1 MLWVCAIDVDQS
13 ITQFR
18 NVQFEFPCCVKELVI
33 RMMNV
38 FNLDGQCIQSVLW
51 DSGTKT
57 NIPFDLM
64 ITMTPLERS
73 LLKWPQSQQ
82 EVSIECPILLYS
94 QLRSFTVPT
103 VDEFF
108 QSAAKL
114 VPTQPTNFNPLS
126 LSVKPS
132 FFDTIPGD
140 TPAQTT
146 KSTNSMTIQP
156 PPVLTIDSVKE
167 DVLSGERAKGRICPF
182 DAPVIPV
189 MPFDRLSTNVVP
201 QLLPTKPDFS
211 KPEFRFF

>member
-18 NVQFEFPCCVKELVI
+18 NVNFEFPCCVRELLM
-33 RMMNV
+33 RMMSV

-64 ITMTPLERS
+64 ITMRPLERS
-73 LLKWPQSQQ
+73 LLKWTQSQQ

-108 QSAAKL
+108 KAAVKL
-114 VPTQPTNFNPLS
+114 VPTESTHFNPLS
-126 LSVKPS
+126 LNVKPS
-132 FFDTIPGD
+132 FFDTTSD
-140 TPAQTT
+140 VQSLQ
-146 KSTNSMTIQP
+146 KSTNPLNTIIRP
-156 PPVLTIDSVKE
+156 PPVITIDSTQE
-167 DVLSGERAKGRICPF
+167 VLITQPTSRHTLVCEP
-182 DAPVIPV
+182 
-189 MPFDRLSTNVVP
+189 T
-201 QLLPTKPDFS
+201 LPSKPDFS